1 MRFLPD
7 RALLDYSLNRYA
19 LLYLFTDCVGVAK
32 MLRRSYLFEILCKRA
47 QNRACS
53 SSAECSQDYLK
64 TMQEGRRSS
73 PLGPHKAERKC
84 LVEELLQ
91 PKQPVFSWLKFLCE
105 ALGKVESQDQA
116 ACIFDALA
124 WSFEQNRVSD
134 PLCIF
139 DAQGV

>member
-1 MRFLPD
+1 
-7 RALLDYSLNRYA
+7 
-19 LLYLFTDCVGVAK
+19 
-32 MLRRSYLFEILCKRA
+32 MLRRSYLFESLCKRA

-139 DAQGV
+139 DAQGCKRTFSKSVNRCDYLDVLDNLEKISPIA

>member
-1 MRFLPD
+1 
-7 RALLDYSLNRYA
+7 
-19 LLYLFTDCVGVAK
+19 
-32 MLRRSYLFEILCKRA
+32 MLQRSYLFEILCKRA

-84 LVEELLQ
+84 LVEEVLQ

-116 ACIFDALA
+116 ACIFDA
-124 WSFEQNRVSD
+124 Q
-134 PLCIF
+134 C
-139 DAQGV
+139 

>member
-1 MRFLPD
+1 
-7 RALLDYSLNRYA
+7 
-19 LLYLFTDCVGVAK
+19 

-84 LVEELLQ
+84 LEEELLQ

-139 DAQGV
+139 DAQGCKRTFSESVNSY

>member
-1 MRFLPD
+1 
-7 RALLDYSLNRYA
+7 
-19 LLYLFTDCVGVAK
+19 

-84 LVEELLQ
+84 LVEEVLQ
-91 PKQPVFSWLKFLCE
+91 PKQPVFSWLV
-105 ALGKVESQDQA
+105 KVPLRGTWQG
-116 ACIFDALA
+116 
-124 WSFEQNRVSD
+124 RVSGPSCVHLRCTCMVFRTKSGLRPALHLRCTGGIKGHFSESVNRD
-134 PLCIF
+134 SHKRGMNYF
-139 DAQGV
+139 

>member
-1 MRFLPD
+1 
-7 RALLDYSLNRYA
+7 
-19 LLYLFTDCVGVAK
+19 
-32 MLRRSYLFEILCKRA
+32 
-47 QNRACS
+47 
-53 SSAECSQDYLK
+53 
-64 TMQEGRRSS
+64 MQEGRRSS
-73 PLGPHKAERKC
+73 PLGPHKAEQKC

-124 WSFEQNRVSD
+124 WSFEQNRVFD

-139 DAQGV
+139 DAQGVKRRFF